1 MLQHIASLYN
11 LELRTVEGKVTVINK
26 STKSNIAQQQVCATI
41 KKQYLVLVLEESIGT
56 DSSSGMI

>member
-41 KKQYLVLVLEESIGT
+41 KKQYLVLEESIGT

>member
-41 KKQYLVLVLEESIGT
+41 KTQYLVLEESIGT